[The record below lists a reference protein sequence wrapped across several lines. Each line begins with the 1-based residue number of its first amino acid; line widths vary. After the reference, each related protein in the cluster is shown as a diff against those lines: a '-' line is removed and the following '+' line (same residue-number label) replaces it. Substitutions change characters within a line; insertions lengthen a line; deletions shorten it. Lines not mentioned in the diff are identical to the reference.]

1 MPWYVY
7 LAFKQLFPTGKGF
20 SFFAIMAIVGV
31 TLGVMV
37 LVVVETVMNGF
48 GKQIGDTIHNAGG
61 DIQIRSSSIIHNQD
75 ALINELKTHKFIEA
89 VAPQAAGIM
98 MLNRGN
104 NPGFPIVKGIDLDLE
119 DKVVPIRKYVVAGSV
134 DDLDDESIILGSSF
148 AREIGA
154 TVGSTVDL
162 YSPLMLERM
171 KQDEVLLPRELKVI
185 ALYQTGWNEVDSKFA
200 LISLRLMQELYA
212 LNDGIQGVTAK
223 LVPGTNTESAVAEL
237 KNTFKGTGYQVTSWM
252 DLNEPQLFVLR
263 LEKTMMFFIIIFIIL
278 VASFSIASSLM
289 TSVVRKIREIGLIAA
304 MGGRPIHIAA
314 CFCFQGFVIGVAGTI
329 LGCLFGIFVLYFR
342 TDIVQFLAILSNR
355 EETLVK
361 FYKFTEVPAHYML
374 SDFVAICIASISI
387 ATLAGLLP
395 AIRAARLKPSE
406 ALRNE

>member
-7 LAFKQLFPTGKGF
+7 LALKQLFPTGKRF
-20 SFFAIMAIVGV
+20 SFFALMAIIGV

-37 LVVVETVMNGF
+37 LVVVQTVMNGF

-61 DIQIRSSSIIHNQD
+61 DIQIRSSAVIHDGD
-75 ALINELKTHKFIEA
+75 ALIKKVQSFNFIEA
-89 VAPQAAGIM
+89 VAPQAIGVM
-98 MLNRGN
+98 MLNHGN
-104 NPGFPIVKGIDLDLE
+104 YPGFPVVKGIDLDLE
-119 DKVVPIRKYVVAGSV
+119 EKVVPLRSYVVSGNLE
-134 DDLDDESIILGSSF
+134 DLDDESIILGSAF
-148 AREIGA
+148 ARDVGA
-154 TVGSTVDL
+154 TVGSTVNL

-171 KQDEVLLPRELKVI
+171 KQDEVLLPRELKVV
-185 ALYQTGWNEVDSKFA
+185 ALYQTGYNDVDSKFV
-200 LISLRLMQELYA
+200 LISLRLMQELYG
-212 LNDGIQGVTAK
+212 LGTGIFGVTAK
-223 LVPGTNTESAVAEL
+223 LIPGVDTEFAVAEL
-237 KNTFKGTGYQVTSWM
+237 KKAFNETDYQVTSWI

-304 MGGRPIHIAA
+304 MGGRPFHIAS
-314 CFCFQGFVIGVAGTI
+314 CFCFQGFVIGLAGTL
-329 LGCLFGIFVLYFR
+329 LGCLLGVFVLHFR
-342 TDIVQFLAILSNR
+342 TEIVQFLAALSNR
-355 EETLVK
+355 EETLVR

-374 SDFVAICIASISI
+374 SDFVAICIASITI

>member
-20 SFFAIMAIVGV
+20 SFFALIAIIGV

-37 LVVVETVMNGF
+37 LLVVETVMNGF
-48 GKQIGDTIHNAGG
+48 GKKIGDTIHNAGG
-61 DIQIRSSSIIHNQD
+61 DIQVRSGSVIHNGED
-75 ALINELKTHKFIEA
+75 LINQMKGFDFIEA
-89 VAPQAAGIM
+89 VAPQAIGVM
-98 MLNRGN
+98 MLNHGN
-104 NPGFPIVKGIDLDLE
+104 YPGFPIVKGIELDLE
-119 DKVVPIRKYVVAGSV
+119 DKVVPLRKDIVAGNL
-134 DDLDDESIILGSSF
+134 DDLDDESIILGSAF
-148 AREIGA
+148 AREVGA
-154 TVGSTVDL
+154 TVGSTVEI

-171 KQDEVLLPRELKVI
+171 KKDEVLLPRELKVV
-185 ALYQTGWNEVDSKFA
+185 ALYQTGYNDVDSKFV
-200 LISLRLMQELYA
+200 LISLRLMQELYG
-212 LNDGIQGVTAK
+212 LGNGIFGVTAK
-223 LVPGTNTESAVAEL
+223 LKPGVDTEYAVGEL
-237 KNTFKGTGYQVTSWM
+237 RKGFAGTSYQVTSWM

-329 LGCLFGIFVLYFR
+329 LGCLFGAFVIQFR
-342 TDIVQFLAILSNR
+342 TEIVQFLAAFANR
-355 EETLVK
+355 EDTLVK

-374 SDFVAICIASISI
+374 SDFVMICIASITI

>member
-1 MPWYVY
+1 MPWYFY
-7 LAFKQLFPTGKGF
+7 LALKQLFPTGKGF
-20 SFFAIMAIVGV
+20 SFFALIAIVGV

-61 DIQIRSSSIIHNQD
+61 DIQIRSNGIIQDKD
-75 ALINELKTHKFIEA
+75 ALINEMMSFNFIEA
-89 VAPQAAGIM
+89 VAPQAVGVM
-98 MLNRGN
+98 MLNNGN
-104 NPGFPIVKGIDLDLE
+104 YPGFPIVKGIDLDLE
-119 DKVVPIRKYVVAGSV
+119 DKVVPLRSYIVAGNL
-134 DDLDDESIILGSSF
+134 DDLDDESIILGSAF
-148 AREIGA
+148 AKDVGA
-154 TVGSTVDL
+154 KVGSIINL

-171 KQDEVLLPRELKVI
+171 KQEEVLLPRELKVV
-185 ALYQTGWNEVDSKFA
+185 ALYKTGYNDVDSKFT
-200 LISLRLMQELYA
+200 LITLRLMQELYG
-212 LNDGIQGVTAK
+212 LGDGIQGVSAK
-223 LVPGTNTESAVAEL
+223 LVPGMDTELAVAEL
-237 KNTFKGTGYQVTSWM
+237 RKAFEGTNYQVTSWM
-252 DLNEPQLFVLR
+252 DLNEPQLFVLK

-314 CFCFQGFVIGVAGTI
+314 CFCFQGFIIGLAGTI
-329 LGCLFGIFVLYFR
+329 LGCLFGAFVLHFR
-342 TDIVQFLAILSNR
+342 TNIVQFLAVLSNR
-355 EETLVK
+355 EETLVR

-374 SDFVAICIASISI
+374 SDFVAICIASITI

>member
-20 SFFAIMAIVGV
+20 SFFALMAIVGV

-61 DIQIRSSSIIHNQD
+61 DIQVRSSSPIQNGD
-75 ALINELKTHKFIEA
+75 VLIDKMKSFKFIEA
-89 VAPQAAGIM
+89 VAPQAAGVM
-98 MLNRGN
+98 MLNNGN
-104 NPGFPIVKGIDLDLE
+104 YPGFPIVKGIDLDLE
-119 DKVVPIRKYVVAGSV
+119 DKVVPLRSYVIAGNIE
-134 DDLDDESIILGSSF
+134 DLDDESIILGSAF
-148 AREIGA
+148 AREVGA
-154 TVGSTVDL
+154 RVGSTVDL

-171 KQDEVLLPRELKVI
+171 KEDEVLLPRGLKVI
-185 ALYQTGWNEVDSKFA
+185 ALYQTGYNDLDSKFA
-200 LISLRLMQELYA
+200 LISLRLMQEMYGLG
-212 LNDGIQGVTAK
+212 DGIQGVSAK
-223 LVPGTNTESAVAEL
+223 LVPGMDTELAVAEL
-237 KNTFKGTGYQVTSWM
+237 RKDFEGTGYQITSWM

-304 MGGRPIHIAA
+304 MGGRPLHIAA

-329 LGCLFGIFVLYFR
+329 LGCLFGAFVLHFR
-342 TDIVQFLAILSNR
+342 TEIVQFLAVLSNR

-374 SDFVAICIASISI
+374 SDFIVICIASITI